1 MTLLGQISP
10 QTFLETYWQQK
21 PLVVQG
27 ALPNWP
33 SPLTGDELAG
43 LAMEPDVTS
52 RLVRGAAG
60 QDPWSVTFGPFEAT
74 DFCNAAGV

>member
-21 PLVVQG
+21 PLVVRG

-33 SPLTGDELAG
+33 SPLTGDEL
-43 LAMEPDVTS
+43 
-52 RLVRGAAG
+52 
-60 QDPWSVTFGPFEAT
+60 
-74 DFCNAAGV
+74 